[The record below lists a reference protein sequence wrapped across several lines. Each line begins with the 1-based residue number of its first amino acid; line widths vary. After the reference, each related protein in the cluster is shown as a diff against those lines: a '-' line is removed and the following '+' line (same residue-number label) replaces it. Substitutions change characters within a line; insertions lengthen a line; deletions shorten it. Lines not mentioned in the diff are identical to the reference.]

1 MGNSEYHQKIGHKVE
16 VLIVCVNYSD
26 FLKIT
31 LPKNKKQMQNITVI
45 TDFNDKETVN
55 ICNENDVDY
64 ILTDEFYRYNFPFIK
79 SAGYTVAFN
88 FLHYKDWVLLID
100 SDVILN
106 ENFGLYIKENISELN
121 MECIYGC
128 PCALIKNYSDFL
140 LFENKKIQIDEL
152 NFLSDEWLC
161 NGYFQLFNFDK
172 FKDNKIWEIYPQ
184 TGDGKDEDVLFRLK
198 FGNNYIKDGKWV
210 TDKNFQKMIDLP
222 VIHLGELAM
231 NYKGRKSKRFE

>member
-1 MGNSEYHQKIGHKVE
+1 
-16 VLIVCVNYSD
+16 
-26 FLKIT
+26 
-31 LPKNKKQMQNITVI
+31 MQNITVI

-121 MECIYGC
+121 MECIYGLSMC
-128 PCALIKNYSDFL
+128 FNKNYSDFL

-152 NFLSDEWLC
+152 NFYLM
-161 NGYFQLFNFDK
+161 NGFVMVIFNFLILI
-172 FKDNKIWEIYPQ
+172 NLKII
-184 TGDGKDEDVLFRLK
+184 K
-198 FGNNYIKDGKWV
+198 FGKFIHKQGMEK
-210 TDKNFQKMIDLP
+210 TKMFFS
-222 VIHLGELAM
+222 V
-231 NYKGRKSKRFE
+231 